1 MKAQHH
7 NSSTEVT
14 FAHKDPVRAFTYLWA
29 RKAGLLTALEIFDD
43 WQETAERIIANEMV
57 QTEEGFTH
65 GDWFIEMGNDVKKSE
80 KNGDDRVCH

>member
-43 WQETAERIIANEMV
+43 WQETAERCYRLASAL
-57 QTEEGFTH
+57 
-65 GDWFIEMGNDVKKSE
+65 VKRDGT
-80 KNGDDRVCH
+80 NRGRVYPR